1 MMQRPL
7 ISIFHRQLI
16 DIYNLYAVLGGNDT
30 CLGACVQD
38 WQLFARQWL
47 QIGILADLLFLLRF
61 AWICYSGPNL
71 LFPATRVKWSN
82 TKVGGLWI
90 KGRIISKYFWKLKT
104 SLACDLRIPV
114 FEFQTASN
122 RSVDLDWCWWNWLML
137 MVWSLLRMA
146 APVLWC
152 WWWHQ
157 CFGVTLVSDKRGAV
171 SPPDVGHQGHLGG
184 IVTTWKIINKK

>member
-1 MMQRPL
+1 M
-7 ISIFHRQLI
+7 
-16 DIYNLYAVLGGNDT
+16 
-30 CLGACVQD
+30 LGACVQD
-38 WQLFARQWL
+38 RQLFARQWL

-90 KGRIISKYFWKLKT
+90 KARIISKYFWKHLWPVIYESQ
-104 SLACDLRIPV
+104 SLNFKQQARGRDPNSGGSFCRPRLVLVKPM
-114 FEFQTASN
+114 
-122 RSVDLDWCWWNWLML
+122 LML
-137 MVWSLLRMA
+137 TVWSLLRMA

-171 SPPDVGHQGHLGG
+171 SPPGVRHQGHLGG
-184 IVTTWKIINKK
+184 TWKIINKKIFI